1 MNCLGQCLPVDCT
14 QGAAFIIIVGLMIH
28 HQDSALMV
36 IGHLLGAKETGRENQ
51 LFLSTYSVPGLYL
64 FSFSSVQFSHSLMSD
79 SLRLHGLQHDWP
91 PYRQL
96 PEFTQIPFH

>member
-51 LFLSTYSVPGLYL
+51 LFLSTYSVPGMGRASGRHRAGREAFSTLGELTTQQQMGRGLY
-64 FSFSSVQFSHSLMSD
+64 
-79 SLRLHGLQHDWP
+79 
-91 PYRQL
+91 
-96 PEFTQIPFH
+96 

>member
-51 LFLSTYSVPGLYL
+51 LFLSTYSRHFTCSIYL
-64 FSFSSVQFSHSLMSD
+64 APTVVRWSWD
-79 SLRLHGLQHDWP
+79 
-91 PYRQL
+91 
-96 PEFTQIPFH
+96 IPTV